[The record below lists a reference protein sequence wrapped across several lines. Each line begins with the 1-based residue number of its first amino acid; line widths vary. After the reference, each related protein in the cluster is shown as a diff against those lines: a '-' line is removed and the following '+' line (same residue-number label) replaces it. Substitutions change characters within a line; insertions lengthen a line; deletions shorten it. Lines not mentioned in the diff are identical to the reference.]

1 MATRTD
7 NFRRSHKSNNSRIII
22 IKNMIQEKILIIDS
36 DEKSSSLIKL
46 ILSNRGYNVTI
57 AINGNRGLELFKTE
71 NFDMVYLDM
80 SIRDLNPLSIIRE
93 FHKKDINLVIVVIVP
108 ANSIQLIQEAL
119 GQHVFDYLTKPVK
132 AEEVYFSARKAS
144 IQRKFLFN
152 NKRAL
157 NGLEER
163 NISLQK
169 QNIMLAKRI
178 EESTKNLTQLYED
191 LRETYMRTIKALA
204 QAIDARDHYTHS
216 HSENVTRYAQMIAHE
231 FKVDTQKIGEI
242 LDACQL
248 HDLGKIGVHDYILVK
263 PGKLTSDEFEE
274 VKLHALK
281 GAQILEPLT
290 FLEGVI
296 DIVKQ
301 HHERYDGT
309 GYPYGLKGEQI
320 DIGARI
326 MSVADT
332 YDAMTSARPYRTT
345 PLSKEDAI
353 DEIAK
358 ASGTQFDPKV
368 VDVFLKIVNRF

>member
-1 MATRTD
+1 MAEGRV
-7 NFRRSHKSNNSRIII
+7 
-22 IKNMIQEKILIIDS
+22 LIINS
-36 DEKSSSLIKL
+36 DEKTSNLMKL
-46 ILSNRGYNVTI
+46 ILVNRGYEVMI
-57 AINGNRGLELFKTE
+57 ALSGKRGVEIFGT
-71 NFDMVYLDM
+71 NTFDVVFLDM
-80 SIRDLNPLSIIRE
+80 AIPDTDPLYIIGEFKKRDL
-93 FHKKDINLVIVVIVP
+93 DIIVVVLIP
-108 ANSIQLIQEAL
+108 ASDIHHIQQAFNLGVYNYLI
-119 GQHVFDYLTKPVK
+119 KPPK
-132 AEEVYFSARKAS
+132 PEDVYFAS
-144 IQRKFLFN
+144 KRAMKERRFLLN
-152 NKRAL
+152 SRLAL

-178 EESTKNLTQLYED
+178 EESTRNLTQLYED
-191 LRETYMRTIKALA
+191 LRDTYMRTIKALA

-216 HSENVTRYAQMIAHE
+216 HSENVTRYAQLIANE
-231 FKVDTQKIGEI
+231 LKIDTQKIEEI

-263 PGKLTSDEFEE
+263 PGKLTPDEFEE

-301 HHERYDGT
+301 HHERFDGK
-309 GYPYGLKGEQI
+309 GYPFGLKGEQI

-332 YDAMTSARPYRTT
+332 YDAMTSARPYRTQ
-345 PLSKEDAI
+345 PLSKEEAVE
-353 DEIAK
+353 EIK
-358 ASGTQFDPKV
+358 NESGRQFDPKIV
-368 VDVFLKIVNRF
+368 EVFLKVAYRL